1 MCCQCV
7 CVVCCVVFDVF
18 VCVLCLQSEGV
29 DGAGGAGGGDG
40 RARHVHA
47 RAGGARD
54 APGPARAAPRCLSPR
69 TRQNDSGKETRPRK
83 PRHEKKTKVVRFLFF
98 FLLSKIDC
106 EQLSVTKIWSASWVL
121 SSKSLLC
128 KLRTR
133 SISYR

>member
-1 MCCQCV
+1 MCGMRSVTFVVLCYMSCCVCV
-7 CVVCCVVFDVF
+7 CVVLCCVVFDVF

-83 PRHEKKTKVVRFLFF
+83 PRHEKKTKAVRFLFF
-98 FLLSKIDC
+98 FSFFLKFI
-106 EQLSVTKIWSASWVL
+106 VN
-121 SSKSLLC
+121 SSQ
-128 KLRTR
+128 
-133 SISYR
+133 